1 MGSHGSHGGG
11 RRASRRVRPG
21 AAGIAALACAVLLG
35 ACGGGTDET
44 GNDDDKGDGGAKGT
58 LKAVVIADEQ
68 KAFETARKAFE
79 AANPDIR
86 IDASYAPTDQV
97 QTSLRARLAAGNA
110 PDIHTVWPGNGSSMA
125 MAQLAQANLLA
136 DISGQRWIDAI
147 PDNFRQLLG
156 TDGKTLMWAPGMAV
170 IGAIY
175 NKEVFEQ
182 AGVEVPKT
190 WPELLKACETFKSK
204 GITPIA
210 LGNQTPWVTQLISY
224 AIAPSIAFGEN
235 PNLAQ
240 DMLDGKATFS
250 NSGWR
255 PTFERYMSLE
265 KAGFFNDNPNGT
277 TVEQTYDQVASGD
290 AAMLVSISAVLPMV
304 QDAAKGRAE
313 IGMFPFPAADN
324 AADLKIP
331 AGVSAGFS
339 VSANSKY
346 QAEAKKFIEFLGSE
360 DTAATFAKEL
370 ANIPLSATA
379 DTKVE
384 PELLQQFVPFVAEGK
399 SVPFMDQQWP
409 NAEIQPVHFAVVQ
422 ELFAGKTTIDEALKK
437 LDEAYHKN

>member
-1 MGSHGSHGGG
+1 MGTDGNF
-11 RRASRRVRPG
+11 RRHRRPRAG
-21 AAGIAALACAVLLG
+21 AVAAVLACAALIG
-35 ACGGGTDET
+35 ACGGGTDEA
-44 GNDDDKGDGGAKGT
+44 GDDDQGDGGAKVT
-58 LKAVVIADEQ
+58 LKAVVVADEQ
-68 KAFETARKAFE
+68 KPFETARKAFE

-136 DISGQRWIDAI
+136 DISGQEWIDAI
-147 PDNFRQLLG
+147 PDDFQQLLG

-175 NKEVFEQ
+175 NKEVFEK
-182 AGVEVPKT
+182 AGVEVPTT

-210 LGNQTPWVTQLISY
+210 LGNQTPWVTQLINY

-255 PTFERYMSLE
+255 QTFERYMELD
-265 KAGFFNDNPNGT
+265 KDGFFNDNPNGT
-277 TVEQTYDQVASGD
+277 TVEQMYDQVAGGD
-290 AAMLVSISAVLPMV
+290 AAMLVSVSAVLPMV

-313 IGMFPFPAADN
+313 IGLFPFPAADN
-324 AADLKIP
+324 PDDLKIP
-331 AGVSAGFS
+331 AGVSAGFG
-339 VSANSKY
+339 VAANSKHPE
-346 QAEAKKFIEFLGSE
+346 EAKKFLEFLGSE

-384 PELLQQFVPFVAEGK
+384 PELLQQFVPYVAEGR

-437 LDEAYHKN
+437 LDEAYQKN